1 MNAKR
6 LFISTLIA
14 AAAGLTA
21 YANEAARTTPAL
33 SETVIS
39 EDVENLLACAD
50 QKAAESE
57 SDAEND
63 VSSADA
69 AALELLFSAKTDS
82 RVAKKTA
89 DEFSTEAMM
98 RAWIAR
104 YVVSARFAGIRSA
117 KGTGGGLSSG
127 GGVAVAPE
135 NSGVPAVSETTASA
149 SVSSAGTDAETDE
162 LAHDSVVIAPLG
174 SAGAAD
180 AETSSDAATS
190 SASGA
195 GRLLPAS
202 VFSVRGAF
210 SAVPAA
216 IASCSLTS
224 GSGVSAYTA
233 EGDATAD
240 DSGSRNLTW
249 NGGAS
254 GTWDTMTANWTNAG
268 VADVFRD
275 YDDVA
280 FSGVASVTVAG
291 GGVVAGT
298 VTVASGANV
307 SFSGGRLTVV
317 GGIALKSGAKLSFG
331 ADSANGATASLADG
345 SVYEITASSGGEI
358 SLTGVSG
365 TGTLRINAVGNLSD
379 TGGSD
384 KTFSSVKIGNDF
396 TGTVEIA
403 KGLLDMLAGG
413 AYSATN
419 NQSALAPE
427 RLGGAQKIVLNGG
440 GLLFR
445 GVNNTNSNTSSY
457 KPGAFSVKIE
467 VGAQGGVIRVYNSG
481 SLTLASDIS
490 GEGTLRRTDGGVLTL
505 TGTLNLGGFTN
516 AAATTIFN
524 GEATIGT
531 LTLSSG
537 SLSVKNTAK
546 IGTLKHDSG
555 KLTVSSVA
563 TVAGDYVGSSGAGNS
578 SSLEIT
584 STGKL
589 NVSGNF
595 DSVATTNVSGGVSV
609 GGDLRIASDG
619 FGTVNVNKGGTL
631 TAWTLTFGQSSEG
644 VDKGSILNV
653 NSGGLLIVGKVAAA
667 EFLNGSSL
675 NLNGGTLGTSSDSLT
690 ISAGPLPIVLGENTT
705 NLINT
710 NKYDTETKAFTDPG
724 AQIAID
730 DAISGAGALK
740 VTGAGTLTLSGTNT
754 YVGGTTIESGTL
766 VAAHENALGTGAV
779 TVAGGI
785 LNISVSGGTFAQG
798 ANQTLTTTGSGKIA
812 VSAGTFALAGT
823 VNLSN
828 AIEVADGANLTVADT
843 VVFAIAGLTGTR
855 EGSGVTTF
863 TLVSLGGSKT
873 LGEDWAQLGT
883 ANVDAAHSSVV
894 GRGMSATFE
903 KDGTVKVVDGTA
915 GKLTWNGG
923 ASGRWDYAADKKS
936 WTIGT
941 DAASTS
947 FFNLDE
953 VTFSGDA
960 NVTIEDGGVRAGTMT
975 VADGATV
982 SLTGGRLTVVGGIA
996 IGLDAK
1002 LSLVADSA
1010 NGTKATLADGSVY
1023 EITDSAHGEISL
1035 AGVSGTGT
1043 LRINAVGD
1051 LSDTGGGDRSLS
1063 RMPIG
1068 SGFTGTVE
1076 VVKGLLNM
1084 QKGGMESAIEP
1095 GLLGGAQ
1102 KVVLDGGGL
1111 LFRNANNTDSSA
1123 SSYKPGTFSTKIEV
1137 GARGGVLRVY
1147 DSWSGYDSGNVTLAS
1162 DVSGEGTL
1170 RRTDGGVL
1178 TLTGTV
1184 NLGGFTNAA
1193 GTTTFSGEATIG
1205 TLTLSS
1211 GKLNIGTTA
1220 TIGTL
1225 NLSRDGVMNVNR
1237 GGALIAASIN
1247 SDGIGGSSL
1256 NLNGGTLGTSSNSL
1270 TISGGSLP
1278 IALGAETT
1286 SLVNTSRYDAATKTF
1301 TNSGAEIVISDAIS
1315 GSGAL
1320 KVAGAGELTLSGNN
1334 TFSGGVTIESGR
1346 LVVGSS
1352 TALGTGTVTVGA
1364 NGELAVTAGVTITD
1378 VSGGIVLAPGA
1389 KIVVDF
1395 SNLQNATETFEVTLA
1410 EGTAVSLEPVFAL
1423 AAGTTFSFREIEAL
1437 DLTDYLELKGWD
1449 KSGWTSSLA
1458 YEGNKLKLTMSIP
1471 EPSQF
1476 GLLAGLAALAL
1487 AGARRRRRK

>member
-1 MNAKR
+1 M
-6 LFISTLIA
+6 
-14 AAAGLTA
+14 
-21 YANEAARTTPAL
+21 
-33 SETVIS
+33 
-39 EDVENLLACAD
+39 
-50 QKAAESE
+50 
-57 SDAEND
+57 
-63 VSSADA
+63 
-69 AALELLFSAKTDS
+69 
-82 RVAKKTA
+82 
-89 DEFSTEAMM
+89 
-98 RAWIAR
+98 
-104 YVVSARFAGIRSA
+104 
-117 KGTGGGLSSG
+117 
-127 GGVAVAPE
+127 
-135 NSGVPAVSETTASA
+135 
-149 SVSSAGTDAETDE
+149 
-162 LAHDSVVIAPLG
+162 IAPLG

-190 SASGA
+190 SASGTET
-195 GRLLPAS
+195 LLPAS

-224 GSGVSAYTA
+224 GFGVSAYTA

-268 VADVFRD
+268 VADVFRN
-275 YDDVA
+275 YDNVA
-280 FSGVASVTVAG
+280 FSGVASVTVAD
-291 GGVVAGT
+291 GGVIAGT

-307 SFSGGRLTVV
+307 SLSGGRLTVV
-317 GGIALKSGAKLSFG
+317 DGVALESGAKLSLG
-331 ADSANGATASLADG
+331 SNSANGAKASLADG

-358 SLTGVSG
+358 SLAGVSG
-365 TGTLRINAVGNLSD
+365 TGTLRLNAVGDLSD
-379 TGGSD
+379 TGGGD
-384 KTFSSVKIGNDF
+384 QTFSSVKIGNDF
-396 TGTVEIA
+396 TGTAEIA
-403 KGLLDMLAGG
+403 NGLVDMLAGG
-413 AYSATN
+413 AYSATD

-445 GVNNTNSNTSSY
+445 GANNTNSNTASY
-457 KPGAFSVKIE
+457 KPGTFSTKIE

-516 AAATTIFN
+516 AAATTNFN
-524 GEATIGT
+524 GEAT
-531 LTLSSG
+531 
-537 SLSVKNTAK
+537 

-555 KLTVSSVA
+555 KLNVSNVA
-563 TVAGDYVGSSGAGNS
+563 TVTGDYVGSSGAGNS
-578 SSLEIT
+578 SSLEIA
-584 STGKL
+584 SKGEL

-595 DSVATTNVSGGVSV
+595 DSVATTNVSGRVSV
-609 GGDLRIASDG
+609 GGDLRIARDG
-619 FGTVNVNKGGTL
+619 FGTMNVNRGGTL
-631 TAWTLTFGQSSEG
+631 AAQTLTFGQNSEG
-644 VDKGSILNV
+644 ADKGSILNL
-653 NSGGLLIVGKVAAA
+653 NSGGLLVVGKVAAA

-690 ISAGPLPIVLGENTT
+690 ISAGPLPIVLGENTA

-710 NKYDTETKAFTDPG
+710 NKYDTATKAFTDTG

-740 VTGAGTLTLSGTNT
+740 VTGTGTLTLSGNNT
-754 YVGGTTIESGTL
+754 YSGGTTIESGTL
-766 VAAHENALGTGAV
+766 VAAHASALGTGAV
-779 TVAGGI
+779 AVAGGI
-785 LNISVSGGTFAQG
+785 LDISVSGGTFAQG

-812 VSAGTFALAGT
+812 VSAGTFALAGA
-823 VNLSN
+823 VNLSS
-828 AIEVADGANLTVADT
+828 AIEVADGANLTAADT
-843 VVFAIAGLTGTR
+843 VVFALAGLTGTR

-873 LGEDWAQLGT
+873 LGEDWAALGK

-923 ASGRWDYAADKKS
+923 ASGRWDYAADNKS

-941 DAASTS
+941 DAVSTS

-982 SLTGGRLTVVGGIA
+982 SLSGGRLAVVGGIT
-996 IGLDAK
+996 IGRDAK

-1051 LSDTGGGDRSLS
+1051 LSDTGGGDPSLS

-1084 QKGGMESAIEP
+1084 QKGGEASEIES

-1102 KVVLDGGGL
+1102 KVVLNGGGL
-1111 LFRNANNTDSSA
+1111 LFRNADNTDSTASA
-1123 SSYKPGTFSTKIEV
+1123 YVSRTFATAIEV
-1137 GARGGVLRVY
+1137 GAEGGVLRVY
-1147 DSWSGYDSGNVTLAS
+1147 KYGNVTLAS
-1162 DVSGEGTL
+1162 DISGEGTL
-1170 RRTDGGVL
+1170 RRTDGGAL

-1193 GTTTFSGEATIG
+1193 ATTTFSGEATIG

-1211 GKLNIGTTA
+1211 GKLNIGNTA

-1278 IALGAETT
+1278 IALGAGTT

-1320 KVAGAGELTLSGNN
+1320 KVAGAGELTLCGNN

-1364 NGELAVTAGVTITD
+1364 NGELAVAAGVTITD

-1487 AGARRRRRK
+1487 AGARRRRAKKA

>member
-39 EDVENLLACAD
+39 KDVENLLACAD

-69 AALELLFSAKTDS
+69 AALELLFAAKTDS

-104 YVVSARFAGIRSA
+104 YVVSARFAGICRV

-135 NSGVPAVSETTASA
+135 NSDVPAVSETTASA
-149 SVSSAGTDAETDE
+149 SVSSAGTDAEIDE
-162 LAHDSVVIAPLG
+162 LAHGSVVIAPLG

-190 SASGA
+190 SASGE

-216 IASCSLTS
+216 TASCSLAS

-233 EGDATAD
+233 EGDATTD
-240 DSGSRNLTW
+240 DFGSRNLTW
-249 NGGAS
+249 NGDAS
-254 GTWDTMTANWTNAG
+254 GTWDTTTANWTNAG

-275 YDDVA
+275 YDNVE
-280 FSGVASVTVAG
+280 FSDDASVTVAD
-291 GGVVAGT
+291 GGVTAGT

-307 SFSGGRLTVV
+307 SLTGGRLTVV
-317 GGIALKSGAKLSFG
+317 GGIALESGAKLSLG
-331 ADSANGATASLADG
+331 STSANGAKASLADG
-345 SVYEITASSGGEI
+345 SVYEITDSASGEI
-358 SLTGVSG
+358 SLVGVSG
-365 TGTLRINAVGNLSD
+365 TGTLRLNAVGDLSD
-379 TGGSD
+379 TGGGD

-403 KGLLDMLAGG
+403 NGLVDMLAGG
-413 AYSATN
+413 AYSATD

-445 GVNNTNSNTSSY
+445 GANNTNSNTASY
-457 KPGAFSVKIE
+457 KPGTFSTKIE

-490 GEGTLRRTDGGVLTL
+490 GEEGTLRRTDGGVLTL

-516 AAATTIFN
+516 AAATTNFN

-531 LTLSSG
+531 LTMSSG
-537 SLSVKNTAK
+537 ELNIKNTAT

-555 KLTVSSVA
+555 KLNVSNVA
-563 TVAGDYVGSSGAGNS
+563 TVTGDYGGSSGAGNS

-589 NVSGNF
+589 AVSGNF
-595 DSVATTNVSGGVSV
+595 DSVATTNVSGSVSV
-609 GGDLRIASDG
+609 GGDLRIARDG
-619 FGTVNVNKGGTL
+619 FGTMNVNKGGTL
-631 TAWTLTFGQSSEG
+631 TAQTLTFGQSSEG
-644 VDKGSILNV
+644 VDKGSILNL
-653 NSGGLLIVGKVAAA
+653 NSGGLLVVGKVAAA

-675 NLNGGTLGTSSDSLT
+675 NLNGGTLGTSSNSLT
-690 ISAGPLPIVLGENTT
+690 ISGGSLPIALGAGTTSLVNTSR
-705 NLINT
+705 
-710 NKYDTETKAFTDPG
+710 YDAATKTFTSSG
-724 AQIAID
+724 AEIVIS
-730 DAISGAGALK
+730 DAISGSGALK
-740 VTGAGTLTLSGTNT
+740 VAGAGTLTLSGNNT
-754 YVGGTTIESGTL
+754 YSGGTTIESGTL
-766 VAAHENALGTGAV
+766 VAAHANALGTGAV

-785 LNISVSGGTFAQG
+785 LNISVSGGMFAQG
-798 ANQTLTTTGSGKIA
+798 ADQTLTTTGSGKIA
-812 VSAGTFALAGT
+812 VSAGTFALAGA

-843 VVFAIAGLTGTR
+843 TVFAIAGLTGTR

-873 LGEDWAQLGT
+873 LGEDWTQLGT

-894 GRGMSATFE
+894 GRGMRATFAE
-903 KDGTVKVVDGTA
+903 DGTVTVVDGTA

-923 ASGRWDYAADKKS
+923 ASGRWDYAAYNKS
-936 WTIGT
+936 WTIAT

-982 SLTGGRLTVVGGIA
+982 SLSGGRLAVVGGIA

-1010 NGTKATLADGSVY
+1010 NGTKATLADRSVY

-1051 LSDTGGGDRSLS
+1051 LSDTGGGDPSLS

-1068 SGFTGTVE
+1068 SDFTGTVE
-1076 VVKGLLNM
+1076 VMKGLLNM
-1084 QKGGMESAIEP
+1084 QKGGMTSAVEP
-1095 GLLGGAQ
+1095 GLLGGAK
-1102 KVVLDGGGL
+1102 KVVLNGGGL

-1123 SSYKPGTFSTKIEV
+1123 SGYVSRTFSTKIEV

-1147 DSWSGYDSGNVTLAS
+1147 DSGNVTLAS
-1162 DVSGEGTL
+1162 DISGEGTL
-1170 RRTDGGVL
+1170 RRTDGGAL

-1193 GTTTFSGEATIG
+1193 ATTTFSGEATIG

-1211 GKLNIGTTA
+1211 GKLNIGNTA

-1225 NLSRDGVMNVNR
+1225 NLSRDGVMNVNH

-1278 IALGAETT
+1278 IALGAGTT

-1301 TNSGAEIVISDAIS
+1301 TSSGAEIVISDAIS

-1320 KVAGAGELTLSGNN
+1320 KVAGAGELTLCGNN

-1346 LVVGSS
+1346 LVVGSA
-1352 TALGTGTVTVGA
+1352 TALGTGKVTVGA
-1364 NGELAVTAGVTITD
+1364 KGELAVTAGVTITD
-1378 VSGGIVLAPGA
+1378 VSGGIVLASGA

-1437 DLTDYLELKGWD
+1437 DLTKYLEVKGWE

-1458 YEGNKLKLTMSIP
+1458 YAGNTLKLTMSIP

-1487 AGARRRRRK
+1487 AGTRRRRRK

>member
-1 MNAKR
+1 MNTKR
-6 LFISTLIA
+6 LFISTLIAA

-39 EDVENLLACAD
+39 EDVENLIACAD
-50 QKAAESE
+50 QKASESE
-57 SDAEND
+57 NDAEND

-69 AALELLFSAKTDS
+69 SALELLFAAKTDS

-104 YVVSARFAGIRSA
+104 YVVSARFAGICRV
-117 KGTGGGLSSG
+117 KGAGGGLSSG

-135 NSGVPAVSETTASA
+135 NSDVPAVSETTASA
-149 SVSSAGTDAETDE
+149 SVSSAGTDAEIDE
-162 LAHDSVVIAPLG
+162 LAHGSVVIAPLG

-233 EGDATAD
+233 EGDATA
-240 DSGSRNLTW
+240 
-249 NGGAS
+249 
-254 GTWDTMTANWTNAG
+254 
-268 VADVFRD
+268 
-275 YDDVA
+275 
-280 FSGVASVTVAG
+280 
-291 GGVVAGT
+291 
-298 VTVASGANV
+298 
-307 SFSGGRLTVV
+307 
-317 GGIALKSGAKLSFG
+317 
-331 ADSANGATASLADG
+331 SLADG

-365 TGTLRINAVGNLSD
+365 TGTLRINAVGDLSD
-379 TGGSD
+379 TGGGD
-384 KTFSSVKIGNDF
+384 TTFSSVKIGNDF

-403 KGLLDMLAGG
+403 KGLVDMLAGG

-516 AAATTIFN
+516 AAATTNFN

-531 LTLSSG
+531 LTMSSG
-537 SLSVKNTAK
+537 ELNIKNTAK
-546 IGTLKHDSG
+546 IGALKHDSG
-555 KLTVSSVA
+555 KLNVSNVA
-563 TVAGDYVGSSGAGNS
+563 TVTGDYVGSSGAGNS
-578 SSLEIT
+578 SSLEIA
-584 STGKL
+584 SKGEL

-595 DSVATTNVSGGVSV
+595 DSVATTNVSGRVSV
-609 GGDLRIASDG
+609 GGDLRIARDG
-619 FGTVNVNKGGTL
+619 FGTMNVNKGGTL
-631 TAWTLTFGQSSEG
+631 TARTLTFGQSSEG
-644 VDKGSILNV
+644 VDKGSILNL
-653 NSGGLLIVGKVAAA
+653 NSGGLLVVGKVAAA

-690 ISAGPLPIVLGENTT
+690 ISAGPLPIVLGENTA

-710 NKYDTETKAFTDPG
+710 NKYDTATKAFTDTG
-724 AQIAID
+724 AQISID
-730 DAISGAGALK
+730 DAIYGAGALK
-740 VTGAGTLTLSGTNT
+740 VTGTGTLTLSGNNT
-754 YVGGTTIESGTL
+754 YSGGTTIGSGTL
-766 VAAHENALGTGAV
+766 VAAHANALGTGAV

-798 ANQTLTTTGSGKIA
+798 ANQTLTTTGAGKIV
-812 VSAGTFALAGT
+812 VSAGTLALAGA
-823 VNLSN
+823 VNLSD
-828 AIEVADGANLTVADT
+828 AIEVADGANLTVADKK

-873 LGEDWAQLGT
+873 LGEDWVALGK

-923 ASGRWDYAADKKS
+923 ASGRWDYAAYNKS

-982 SLTGGRLTVVGGIA
+982 SLSGGRLAVVGGIT
-996 IGLDAK
+996 IGRDAK

-1035 AGVSGTGT
+1035 AGVSETGT

-1051 LSDTGGGDRSLS
+1051 LSDTGGGDPSLS

-1084 QKGGMESAIEP
+1084 QKGGEASAIEP

-1102 KVVLDGGGL
+1102 KVVLNGGGL
-1111 LFRNANNTDSSA
+1111 LFRNADNTDSTASA
-1123 SSYKPGTFSTKIEV
+1123 YVSRTFATAIEV
-1137 GARGGVLRVY
+1137 GAEGGVLRVY
-1147 DSWSGYDSGNVTLAS
+1147 KYGNVTLAS
-1162 DVSGEGTL
+1162 DISGEGTL
-1170 RRTDGGVL
+1170 RRTDGGAL

-1193 GTTTFSGEATIG
+1193 GTTNFNGRTTLG

-1211 GKLNIGTTA
+1211 GKLNIGNTA
-1220 TIGTL
+1220 TLGTL
-1225 NLSRDGVMNVNR
+1225 NLSRDGVMNVNL

-1270 TISGGSLP
+1270 AISGGSLP
-1278 IALGAETT
+1278 IALGAGTT

-1410 EGTAVSLEPVFAL
+1410 EGTAVSLEPMFAL

-1458 YEGNKLKLTMSIP
+1458 YAGNTLKLTMSIP

-1487 AGARRRRRK
+1487 AGTRRRRRK

>member
-39 EDVENLLACAD
+39 KDVENLLACAD

-63 VSSADA
+63 VSAADA
-69 AALELLFSAKTDS
+69 AALELLFAAKTDS

-104 YVVSARFAGIRSA
+104 YVVSARFAGIRRV

-135 NSGVPAVSETTASA
+135 NSDVPAVSETTASA
-149 SVSSAGTDAETDE
+149 SVSSAGTDAEIDE
-162 LAHDSVVIAPLG
+162 LAHGSVVIAPLG

-190 SASGA
+190 SASGTET
-195 GRLLPAS
+195 LLPAS

-216 IASCSLTS
+216 TASCSLTS
-224 GSGVSAYTA
+224 GFGVSAYTA

-254 GTWDTMTANWTNAG
+254 GTWDTTTANWTNAG

-280 FSGVASVTVAG
+280 FSGAASVTVAD
-291 GGVVAGT
+291 GGVIAGT

-307 SFSGGRLTVV
+307 SLSGGRLTVV
-317 GGIALKSGAKLSFG
+317 DGIALESGAKVSLGSN
-331 ADSANGATASLADG
+331 SANGAKASLADG
-345 SVYEITASSGGEI
+345 SVYEITDSASGEI
-358 SLTGVSG
+358 SLAGVSG

-413 AYSATN
+413 AYSSDN
-419 NQSALAPE
+419 NLSALAPE
-427 RLGGAQKIVLNGG
+427 RLGGAQKIVLDGG

-445 GVNNTNSNTSSY
+445 GANNTNSNTSSY

-467 VGAQGGVIRVYNSG
+467 VGARGGVIRVYNSG

-490 GEGTLRRTDGGVLTL
+490 GEGTLRRTDGGALTL

-516 AAATTIFN
+516 AAATTNFN
-524 GEATIGT
+524 GETTLGTLTMSSGALNIKNTATIG
-531 LTLSSG
+531 
-537 SLSVKNTAK
+537 A
-546 IGTLKHDSG
+546 LKHDSG
-555 KLTVSSVA
+555 KLNVSNVA
-563 TVAGDYVGSSGAGNS
+563 TVTGDYVGSSGAGNS
-578 SSLEIT
+578 SSLEIA
-584 STGKL
+584 SKGEL

-595 DSVATTNVSGGVSV
+595 DSVATTNVSGRVSV
-609 GGDLRIASDG
+609 GGDLRIARDG
-619 FGTVNVNKGGTL
+619 FGTMNVNRGGTL
-631 TAWTLTFGQSSEG
+631 AAQTLTFGQNSEG
-644 VDKGSILNV
+644 ADKGSILNL
-653 NSGGLLIVGKVAAA
+653 NSGGLLVVGKVAAA

-705 NLINT
+705 NFVNT
-710 NKYDTETKAFTDPG
+710 NKYDTETKAFTDTG

-730 DAISGAGALK
+730 DAISGAGTLK
-740 VTGAGTLTLSGTNT
+740 LSGAGSLTLSGTNT
-754 YVGGTTIESGTL
+754 YSGGTTIESGTL
-766 VAAHENALGTGAV
+766 VAAHASALGTGAV
-779 TVAGGI
+779 TVAGGV
-785 LNISVSGGTFAQG
+785 LDISVSGGMFAQG

-894 GRGMSATFE
+894 GRDMSATFA
-903 KDGTVKVVDGTA
+903 KDGTVTVVDGTA

-923 ASGRWDYAADKKS
+923 ASGRWDYANKS
-936 WTIGT
+936 WTIET

-982 SLTGGRLTVVGGIA
+982 SLSGGRLAVVGGIA
-996 IGLDAK
+996 IGRDAK

-1051 LSDTGGGDRSLS
+1051 LSDTGGGDPSLS

-1084 QKGGMESAIEP
+1084 QKGGEASAIES

-1102 KVVLDGGGL
+1102 KVVLNGGGL
-1111 LFRNANNTDSSA
+1111 LFRNADNTDSTASA
-1123 SSYKPGTFSTKIEV
+1123 YVSRTFATAIEV
-1137 GARGGVLRVY
+1137 GAEGGVLRVY
-1147 DSWSGYDSGNVTLAS
+1147 KYGNVTLAS
-1162 DVSGEGTL
+1162 DISGEGTL
-1170 RRTDGGVL
+1170 RRTDGGAL

-1193 GTTTFSGEATIG
+1193 ATTTFSGEATIG

-1211 GKLNIGTTA
+1211 GKLNIGNTA

-1225 NLSRDGVMNVNR
+1225 NLSRDGVMNVNS
-1237 GGALIAASIN
+1237 GGLLVVGKVAAAEFLN
-1247 SDGIGGSSL
+1247 GSSL

-1346 LVVGSS
+1346 LVVGSA

-1364 NGELAVTAGVTITD
+1364 NGELAVAAGVTIKD

-1395 SNLQNATETFEVTLA
+1395 SNLQNATKTFEVTLA
-1410 EGTAVSLEPVFAL
+1410 ESTEVSLAPGIFL
-1423 AAGTTFSFREIEAL
+1423 AAATSFAWREVGAL

-1487 AGARRRRRK
+1487 AGTRRRRRK

>member
-1 MNAKR
+1 MNTKC

-135 NSGVPAVSETTASA
+135 NSDVPAVSETTASA
-149 SVSSAGTDAETDE
+149 SVSSAGTDAEIDE
-162 LAHDSVVIAPLG
+162 LAHGSVVIAPLG

-216 IASCSLTS
+216 TAFYSLAS

-233 EGDATAD
+233 EGDATTD

-254 GTWDTMTANWTNAG
+254 GKWDTTTTNWANAG
-268 VADVFRD
+268 IVDVFRD
-275 YDDVA
+275 CDDVA
-280 FSGVASVTVAG
+280 FSGAANVTVAD
-291 GGVVAGT
+291 GGVIAGT

-307 SFSGGRLTVV
+307 SLSGGRLTVV
-317 GGIALKSGAKLSFG
+317 DGIALESGAKLSLG
-331 ADSANGATASLADG
+331 SNSANGAKASLADG
-345 SVYEITASSGGEI
+345 SVYEITASSG
-358 SLTGVSG
+358 
-365 TGTLRINAVGNLSD
+365 
-379 TGGSD
+379 
-384 KTFSSVKIGNDF
+384 
-396 TGTVEIA
+396 
-403 KGLLDMLAGG
+403 
-413 AYSATN
+413 
-419 NQSALAPE
+419 
-427 RLGGAQKIVLNGG
+427 
-440 GLLFR
+440 
-445 GVNNTNSNTSSY
+445 
-457 KPGAFSVKIE
+457 
-467 VGAQGGVIRVYNSG
+467 
-481 SLTLASDIS
+481 
-490 GEGTLRRTDGGVLTL
+490 
-505 TGTLNLGGFTN
+505 
-516 AAATTIFN
+516 
-524 GEATIGT
+524 
-531 LTLSSG
+531 
-537 SLSVKNTAK
+537 
-546 IGTLKHDSG
+546 
-555 KLTVSSVA
+555 
-563 TVAGDYVGSSGAGNS
+563 
-578 SSLEIT
+578 
-584 STGKL
+584 
-589 NVSGNF
+589 
-595 DSVATTNVSGGVSV
+595 
-609 GGDLRIASDG
+609 
-619 FGTVNVNKGGTL
+619 
-631 TAWTLTFGQSSEG
+631 
-644 VDKGSILNV
+644 
-653 NSGGLLIVGKVAAA
+653 
-667 EFLNGSSL
+667 
-675 NLNGGTLGTSSDSLT
+675 
-690 ISAGPLPIVLGENTT
+690 
-705 NLINT
+705 
-710 NKYDTETKAFTDPG
+710 
-724 AQIAID
+724 
-730 DAISGAGALK
+730 
-740 VTGAGTLTLSGTNT
+740 
-754 YVGGTTIESGTL
+754 
-766 VAAHENALGTGAV
+766 
-779 TVAGGI
+779 
-785 LNISVSGGTFAQG
+785 
-798 ANQTLTTTGSGKIA
+798 
-812 VSAGTFALAGT
+812 
-823 VNLSN
+823 
-828 AIEVADGANLTVADT
+828 
-843 VVFAIAGLTGTR
+843 
-855 EGSGVTTF
+855 
-863 TLVSLGGSKT
+863 
-873 LGEDWAQLGT
+873 
-883 ANVDAAHSSVV
+883 
-894 GRGMSATFE
+894 
-903 KDGTVKVVDGTA
+903 
-915 GKLTWNGG
+915 
-923 ASGRWDYAADKKS
+923 
-936 WTIGT
+936 
-941 DAASTS
+941 
-947 FFNLDE
+947 
-953 VTFSGDA
+953 
-960 NVTIEDGGVRAGTMT
+960 
-975 VADGATV
+975 
-982 SLTGGRLTVVGGIA
+982 
-996 IGLDAK
+996 
-1002 LSLVADSA
+1002 
-1010 NGTKATLADGSVY
+1010 
-1023 EITDSAHGEISL
+1023 GEISL

-1051 LSDTGGGDRSLS
+1051 LSDTGGGDPSLS

-1068 SGFTGTVE
+1068 SRFTGTVE

-1084 QKGGMESAIEP
+1084 QQGGEASAVES

-1102 KVVLDGGGL
+1102 KVVLNGGGL
-1111 LFRNANNTDSSA
+1111 LFRNADNTDSTA
-1123 SSYKPGTFSTKIEV
+1123 KPYVSRTFATKIEV
-1137 GARGGVLRVY
+1137 GDRGGVLRVY
-1147 DSWSGYDSGNVTLAS
+1147 KYGNVTLAS
-1162 DVSGEGTL
+1162 DISGEGTL
-1170 RRTDGGVL
+1170 RRTDGGAL

-1193 GTTTFSGEATIG
+1193 GTTNFNGRT
-1205 TLTLSS
+1205 TLGALMLSS
-1211 GKLNIGTTA
+1211 GTLNIGNTA

-1225 NLSRDGVMNVNR
+1225 DLSRDGVVNVNR

-1278 IALGAETT
+1278 IVLGENTT
-1286 SLVNTSRYDAATKTF
+1286 NFVNTNKYDTETKTF

-1320 KVAGAGELTLSGNN
+1320 KVAGAGELTLCGNN

-1487 AGARRRRRK
+1487 VGARRRRRK

>member
-135 NSGVPAVSETTASA
+135 NSDVPAVSETTASA
-149 SVSSAGTDAETDE
+149 SVSSAGTDAEIDE
-162 LAHDSVVIAPLG
+162 LAHGSVVIAPLG

-216 IASCSLTS
+216 TAFYSLAS

-240 DSGSRNLTW
+240 DS
-249 NGGAS
+249 
-254 GTWDTMTANWTNAG
+254 
-268 VADVFRD
+268 
-275 YDDVA
+275 
-280 FSGVASVTVAG
+280 
-291 GGVVAGT
+291 
-298 VTVASGANV
+298 
-307 SFSGGRLTVV
+307 
-317 GGIALKSGAKLSFG
+317 
-331 ADSANGATASLADG
+331 
-345 SVYEITASSGGEI
+345 VYEITASSGGEI
-358 SLTGVSG
+358 SLVGVSG
-365 TGTLRINAVGNLSD
+365 TGTLRINAVGDLSD
-379 TGGSD
+379 TGGGD

-403 KGLLDMLAGG
+403 KGLVDMLAGG
-413 AYSATN
+413 AYSSDN
-419 NQSALAPE
+419 NLSALAPE
-427 RLGGAQKIVLNGG
+427 RLGGAQKIVLDGG

-445 GVNNTNSNTSSY
+445 GANNTNSNTSSY

-467 VGAQGGVIRVYNSG
+467 VGARGGVIRVYNSG

-490 GEGTLRRTDGGVLTL
+490 GKGTLRRTDGGVLTL

-516 AAATTIFN
+516 AAATTNFN

-531 LTLSSG
+531 LTMSSG
-537 SLSVKNTAK
+537 ELNIKNTAT
-546 IGTLKHDSG
+546 IGALKHDSG
-555 KLTVSSVA
+555 KLNVSNVA
-563 TVAGDYVGSSGAGNS
+563 TVTGDYVGSSGAGNS
-578 SSLEIT
+578 SSLEIA
-584 STGKL
+584 SKGEL

-595 DSVATTNVSGGVSV
+595 DSVATTNVSGSVSV
-609 GGDLRIASDG
+609 GGDLRIARDG
-619 FGTVNVNKGGTL
+619 LGTVNVNKGGTL
-631 TAWTLTFGQSSEG
+631 TAQTLTFGQSSG
-644 VDKGSILNV
+644 GADKGSILNV

-667 EFLNGSSL
+667 DFLNGSSL

-690 ISAGPLPIVLGENTT
+690 ISAGLLPIVLGENTT
-705 NLINT
+705 NFVNT
-710 NKYDTETKAFTDPG
+710 NKYDTATKAFTDTG

-740 VTGAGTLTLSGTNT
+740 VTGTGTLTLSGNNT
-754 YVGGTTIESGTL
+754 YSGGTTIESGTL
-766 VAAHENALGTGAV
+766 VAAHASALGTGAV
-779 TVAGGI
+779 TVAGGV
-785 LNISVSGGTFAQG
+785 LDISVSGDTFAQG
-798 ANQTLTTTGSGKIA
+798 ANQTLTTTGSGKIV
-812 VSAGTFALAGT
+812 VSAGTLALAGA
-823 VNLSN
+823 VNLSS
-828 AIEVADGANLTVADT
+828 AIEVADGANLKVANT
-843 VVFAIAGLTGTR
+843 TVFALAGLTGTR
-855 EGSGVTTF
+855 EGGVTTF
-863 TLVSLGGSKT
+863 TLVSLGDTQT
-873 LGEDWAQLGT
+873 LDWAQLGT

-894 GRGMSATFE
+894 GRDMSATFAT
-903 KDGTVKVVDGTA
+903 DGTVKVVDGTA

-960 NVTIEDGGVRAGTMT
+960 NVTIEDSGVRAGTMT

-982 SLTGGRLTVVGGIA
+982 SLSGGRLAVVGGIA
-996 IGLDAK
+996 LKSGAK
-1002 LSLVADSA
+1002 LSFGADSA
-1010 NGTKATLADGSVY
+1010 NGTKATLDDGSVY

-1043 LRINAVGD
+1043 IRINAVGD
-1051 LSDTGGGDRSLS
+1051 LSDTGGGDPSLS

-1084 QKGGMESAIEP
+1084 QKGGEASAIES

-1102 KVVLDGGGL
+1102 KVVLNGGGL
-1111 LFRNANNTDSSA
+1111 LFRNADNTDSTA
-1123 SSYKPGTFSTKIEV
+1123 KPYVSRTFATAIEV
-1137 GARGGVLRVY
+1137 GAEGGVLRVY
-1147 DSWSGYDSGNVTLAS
+1147 KYGNVTLAS
-1162 DVSGEGTL
+1162 DISGKGTL
-1170 RRTDGGVL
+1170 RRTDGGAL

-1193 GTTTFSGEATIG
+1193 ATTTFSGEATIG

-1211 GKLNIGTTA
+1211 GKLNIGNTA

-1225 NLSRDGVMNVNR
+1225 NLSRDGVMNVNC

-1270 TISGGSLP
+1270 AISGGSLP
-1278 IALGAETT
+1278 IALGAGTT

-1320 KVAGAGELTLSGNN
+1320 KVAGAGELTLCGNN

-1487 AGARRRRRK
+1487 VGARRRRRK

>member
-14 AAAGLTA
+14 AAAGLSA
-21 YANEAARTTPAL
+21 YANEEARTTRPL

-39 EDVENLLACAD
+39 EGVESILSCAD
-50 QKAAESE
+50 QEASEDE
-57 SDAEND
+57 SDVEND
-63 VSSADA
+63 VSAADA
-69 AALELLFSAKTDS
+69 AALELLFAAKTDS

-104 YVVSARFAGIRSA
+104 YVVSARFAGIRRV

-135 NSGVPAVSETTASA
+135 NSDVPAVSETTASA
-149 SVSSAGTDAETDE
+149 SVSSAGTDAEIDE
-162 LAHDSVVIAPLG
+162 LAHGSVVIAPLG

-190 SASGA
+190 SASGTET
-195 GRLLPAS
+195 LLPAS

-216 IASCSLTS
+216 IAFYSLAS

-233 EGDATAD
+233 EGDATTD
-240 DSGSRNLTW
+240 DFGSRNLTW
-249 NGGAS
+249 NGGTS
-254 GTWDTMTANWTNAG
+254 GTWDTTTANWTNAG
-268 VADVFRD
+268 DADVFRD
-275 YDDVA
+275 YDNVA
-280 FSGVASVTVAG
+280 FSGAANVSLSG

-331 ADSANGATASLADG
+331 ADSANGAKASLADG

-403 KGLLDMLAGG
+403 QGLLDMLAGG

-555 KLTVSSVA
+555 KLAVSSVA

-894 GRGMSATFE
+894 GRDMSATFA
-903 KDGTVKVVDGTA
+903 KDGTVTVVDGTA

-953 VTFSGDA
+953 VTFSGNA

-982 SLTGGRLTVVGGIA
+982 SLSGGRLAVVGGIT
-996 IGLDAK
+996 IGRDAK

-1010 NGTKATLADGSVY
+1010 NGTKATLAAGSVY

-1051 LSDTGGGDRSLS
+1051 LSDTGGGDPSLS

-1084 QKGGMESAIEP
+1084 QKGGEASAIEP

-1102 KVVLDGGGL
+1102 KVVLNGGGL
-1111 LFRNANNTDSSA
+1111 LFRNADNTDSSA
-1123 SSYKPGTFSTKIEV
+1123 SAYVSRTFATAIEV
-1137 GARGGVLRVY
+1137 GEDGGVLRVY
-1147 DSWSGYDSGNVTLAS
+1147 KYGNVTLAS
-1162 DVSGEGTL
+1162 DISGEGTL
-1170 RRTDGGVL
+1170 RRTDGGAL

-1193 GTTTFSGEATIG
+1193 GTTNFNGEATIG

-1211 GKLNIGTTA
+1211 GKLNIGNTA

-1278 IALGAETT
+1278 IALGARTT

-1364 NGELAVTAGVTITD
+1364 NGELVVAAGVTITD

-1410 EGTAVSLEPVFAL
+1410 EGTAVSLEPVFTL

-1487 AGARRRRRK
+1487 AGTRRRRRK

>member
-216 IASCSLTS
+216 TAFYSLAS
-224 GSGVSAYTA
+224 GSGVSTYTA
-233 EGDATAD
+233 EGDATPD
-240 DSGSRNLTW
+240 DFGSRNLTW
-249 NGGAS
+249 NGDAS
-254 GTWDTMTANWTNAG
+254 GTWDTTTANWTNAG

-280 FSGVASVTVAG
+280 FSGVASVTVAD
-291 GGVVAGT
+291 GGVTAGT
-298 VTVASGANV
+298 MTVADGATV
-307 SFSGGRLTVV
+307 SLSGGRLAVV
-317 GGIALKSGAKLSFG
+317 GGITIGRGAKLSFG
-331 ADSANGATASLADG
+331 ADSANGAKASLADG

-365 TGTLRINAVGNLSD
+365 TGTLRLNAVGNLSD
-379 TGGSD
+379 TGGGD

-403 KGLLDMLAGG
+403 KGLVDMLAGG
-413 AYSATN
+413 AYSSDN

-445 GVNNTNSNTSSY
+445 GVNNTNSFTPSY
-457 KPGAFSVKIE
+457 KPGTFSVKIE
-467 VGAQGGVIRVYNSG
+467 VGAQGGVIRVYSSG

-516 AAATTIFN
+516 AAATTNFN
-524 GEATIGT
+524 GKTTLGTLTMSSGELNIKNTATIG
-531 LTLSSG
+531 
-537 SLSVKNTAK
+537 A
-546 IGTLKHDSG
+546 LKHDSG
-555 KLTVSSVA
+555 KLNVSNVA
-563 TVAGDYVGSSGAGNS
+563 TVTGDYVGSSGAGNS
-578 SSLEIT
+578 SSLEIA
-584 STGKL
+584 SKGEL

-595 DSVATTNVSGGVSV
+595 DSVATTNVSGRVSV
-609 GGDLRIASDG
+609 GGDLRIARDG
-619 FGTVNVNKGGTL
+619 FGTMNVNRGGTL
-631 TAWTLTFGQSSEG
+631 AAQTLTFGQNSEG
-644 VDKGSILNV
+644 ADKGSILNV

-667 EFLNGSSL
+667 DFLNGSSL

-705 NLINT
+705 NFVNT
-710 NKYDTETKAFTDPG
+710 NKYDTETKAFTDTG
-724 AQIAID
+724 AQISID

-740 VTGAGTLTLSGTNT
+740 LSGTGSLTLSGNNT
-754 YVGGTTIESGTL
+754 YSGGTTIESGTL
-766 VAAHENALGTGAV
+766 VAAHANALGTGAV
-779 TVAGGI
+779 TVAGGV
-785 LNISVSGGTFAQG
+785 LDISVSGGTFAQG
-798 ANQTLTTTGSGKIA
+798 ADQALTTTGAGKIV
-812 VSAGTFALAGT
+812 VSAGTLALTGK

-828 AIEVADGANLTVADT
+828 AIEVADGANLTAANT
-843 VVFAIAGLTGTR
+843 TVFALAGLTGTR
-855 EGSGVTTF
+855 EGGVTTF
-863 TLVSLGGSKT
+863 TLVSLGDT
-873 LGEDWAQLGT
+873 QALGEDWAQLGT

-894 GRGMSATFE
+894 GRGMSATFA
-903 KDGTVKVVDGTA
+903 KDGTVTVVDGTA

-923 ASGRWDYAADKKS
+923 ASGRWDYAADNKS

-960 NVTIEDGGVRAGTMT
+960 SVTIEDDGVRAGTMT
-975 VADGATV
+975 VADGAAV
-982 SLTGGRLTVVGGIA
+982 SLSGGRLAVGGGIT
-996 IGLDAK
+996 IGRDAK
-1002 LSLVADSA
+1002 LSLGAVSA
-1010 NGTKATLADGSVY
+1010 NGTKAALADGSVY

-1051 LSDTGGGDRSLS
+1051 LSDTGGGDPTLS

-1084 QKGGMESAIEP
+1084 QKGGEASAIEP

-1102 KVVLDGGGL
+1102 KVVLNGGGL
-1111 LFRNANNTDSSA
+1111 LFRNADNTDSTASA
-1123 SSYKPGTFSTKIEV
+1123 YVSRTFATAIEV
-1137 GARGGVLRVY
+1137 GAEGGVLRVY
-1147 DSWSGYDSGNVTLAS
+1147 KYGNVTLAS
-1162 DVSGEGTL
+1162 DISGEGTL
-1170 RRTDGGVL
+1170 RRTDGGAL

-1193 GTTTFSGEATIG
+1193 ATTTFSGEATIS

-1211 GKLNIGTTA
+1211 GKLNIGNTA

-1278 IALGAETT
+1278 IALGAGTT

-1320 KVAGAGELTLSGNN
+1320 KVAGAGELTLCGNN

-1364 NGELAVTAGVTITD
+1364 NGELVVAAGVTITD

-1410 EGTAVSLEPVFAL
+1410 EGTAVSLEPVFTL

-1487 AGARRRRRK
+1487 AGTRRRRRK

>member
-135 NSGVPAVSETTASA
+135 NSDVPAVSETTASA
-149 SVSSAGTDAETDE
+149 SVSSAGTDAEIDE
-162 LAHDSVVIAPLG
+162 LAHGSVVIAPLG

-216 IASCSLTS
+216 TAFYSLAS

-240 DSGSRNLTW
+240 DS
-249 NGGAS
+249 
-254 GTWDTMTANWTNAG
+254 
-268 VADVFRD
+268 
-275 YDDVA
+275 
-280 FSGVASVTVAG
+280 
-291 GGVVAGT
+291 
-298 VTVASGANV
+298 
-307 SFSGGRLTVV
+307 
-317 GGIALKSGAKLSFG
+317 
-331 ADSANGATASLADG
+331 
-345 SVYEITASSGGEI
+345 VYEITASSGGEI
-358 SLTGVSG
+358 SLVGVSG
-365 TGTLRINAVGNLSD
+365 TGTLRINAVGDLSD
-379 TGGSD
+379 TGGGD

-403 KGLLDMLAGG
+403 NGLVDMLAGG
-413 AYSATN
+413 AYSAIN
-419 NQSALAPE
+419 NQSELAPE

-445 GVNNTNSNTSSY
+445 GANNTNSNTASY
-457 KPGAFSVKIE
+457 KPGTFSTKIE
-467 VGAQGGVIRVYNSG
+467 VGARGGVIRVYNSG

-490 GEGTLRRTDGGVLTL
+490 GKGTLRRTDGGVLTL

-516 AAATTIFN
+516 AAATTNFN

-531 LTLSSG
+531 LTMSSG
-537 SLSVKNTAK
+537 ELNIKNTAT
-546 IGTLKHDSG
+546 IGALKHDSG
-555 KLTVSSVA
+555 KLNVSNVA
-563 TVAGDYVGSSGAGNS
+563 TVTGDYVGSSGAGNS
-578 SSLEIT
+578 SSLEIA
-584 STGKL
+584 SKGEL

-595 DSVATTNVSGGVSV
+595 DSVATTNVSGSVSV
-609 GGDLRIASDG
+609 GGDLRIARDG
-619 FGTVNVNKGGTL
+619 LGTVNVNKGGTL
-631 TAWTLTFGQSSEG
+631 TAQTLTFGQSSG
-644 VDKGSILNV
+644 GADKGSILNV

-667 EFLNGSSL
+667 DFLNGSSL

-690 ISAGPLPIVLGENTT
+690 ISAGLLPIVLGENTT
-705 NLINT
+705 NFVNT
-710 NKYDTETKAFTDPG
+710 NKYDTATKAFTDTG

-740 VTGAGTLTLSGTNT
+740 VTGTGTLTLSGNNT
-754 YVGGTTIESGTL
+754 YSGGTTIESGTL
-766 VAAHENALGTGAV
+766 VAAHASALGTGAV
-779 TVAGGI
+779 TVAGGV
-785 LNISVSGGTFAQG
+785 LDISVSGGTFAQG
-798 ANQTLTTTGSGKIA
+798 ANQTLTTTGAGKIV
-812 VSAGTFALAGT
+812 VSAGTFALAGA
-823 VNLSN
+823 VNLSS
-828 AIEVADGANLTVADT
+828 AIEVADGANLKVANT
-843 VVFAIAGLTGTR
+843 TVFALAGLKGTR
-855 EGSGVTTF
+855 EGGVTTF
-863 TLVSLGGSKT
+863 KLVSLEGPQA
-873 LGEDWAQLGT
+873 LGEDWAKLGT

-894 GRGMSATFE
+894 GRDMSATFAT
-903 KDGTVKVVDGTA
+903 DGTVKVVDGTA

-982 SLTGGRLTVVGGIA
+982 SLSGGRLAVVGGIT
-996 IGLDAK
+996 IGRDAK

-1010 NGTKATLADGSVY
+1010 NGTKATLVDGSSVY

-1051 LSDTGGGDRSLS
+1051 LSDTGGGDPSLS

-1068 SGFTGTVE
+1068 SRFTGTVE

-1084 QKGGMESAIEP
+1084 QQGGEASAVES

-1102 KVVLDGGGL
+1102 KVVLNGGGL

-1123 SSYKPGTFSTKIEV
+1123 SGYVSRTFATAIEV
-1137 GARGGVLRVY
+1137 GAEGGVLRVY
-1147 DSWSGYDSGNVTLAS
+1147 KYGNVTLAS
-1162 DVSGEGTL
+1162 DISGKGTL
-1170 RRTDGGVL
+1170 RRTDGGAL

-1193 GTTTFSGEATIG
+1193 ATTTFSGEATIG

-1211 GKLNIGTTA
+1211 GKLNIGNTA

-1225 NLSRDGVMNVNR
+1225 NLSRDGVMNVNC

-1278 IALGAETT
+1278 IVLGENTT
-1286 SLVNTSRYDAATKTF
+1286 NFVNTNKYDTETKTF

-1315 GSGAL
+1315 GAGAL
-1320 KVAGAGELTLSGNN
+1320 KLSGAGSLTLSGNN

-1346 LVVGSS
+1346 LVVGSA

-1364 NGELAVTAGVTITD
+1364 KGELVVAAGVTITD

-1395 SNLQNATETFEVTLA
+1395 SKLQNATETFEVTLA

-1437 DLTDYLELKGWD
+1437 DLTNYLELKGWD

-1458 YEGNKLKLTMSIP
+1458 YAGNTLKLTMSIP

-1487 AGARRRRRK
+1487 VGTRRRRRK